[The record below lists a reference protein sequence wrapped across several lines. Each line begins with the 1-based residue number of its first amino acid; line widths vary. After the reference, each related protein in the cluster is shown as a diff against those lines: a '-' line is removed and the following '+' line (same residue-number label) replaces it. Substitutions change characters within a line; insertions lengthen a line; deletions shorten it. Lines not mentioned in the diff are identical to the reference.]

1 MDPNTNP
8 FNPGAGTPPPELVGR
23 DPVLQEANVI
33 LERIKRGRSERSLLF
48 VGLRG
53 VGKTVLLREIRRR
66 ALDKGYAVEMM
77 EAQEEQTLAQLL
89 IPALRRLLLELD
101 STKRTIAAVKRGL
114 RVLRSFL
121 GTIKVSAHHVEL
133 TLGVDPEEGQ
143 ADSGNLEAD
152 LKDLLIALGEAAKAA
167 DQPIALL
174 IDELQ
179 YLPKPD
185 LAALIRGLHAVAQES
200 LPLVLFGAGLPQLFS
215 QVGEAKS
222 YAERLFR
229 FSEID
234 RLSKPHSKEVV
245 RGPVRHEGAVVTDEA
260 LEEIYE
266 QTKGYPYFLQEWGY
280 RAWNLAPEKGIDI
293 AVAREATRVAVQ
305 ELDHQFFRVRFDRVT
320 PAERE
325 YMRAL
330 AELGEGVH
338 RSSEVADLVGKTT
351 NQLGPVRDTL
361 IRKGMVYSPAHGDI
375 AFTVPLFDHFMKR
388 TLEMPT
394 KTRQPGRSA
403 PLSTH
408 HRRGR
413 RR

>member
-1 MDPNTNP
+1 MDPNANP

-23 DPVLQEANVI
+23 EPILVLADII
-33 LERIKRGRSERSLLF
+33 LERIKRGRAERALLL

-66 ALDKGYAVEMM
+66 ALTKSYAVEMI
-77 EAQEEQTLAQLL
+77 EAQEEQTIAQLL
-89 IPALRRLLLELD
+89 GPALRRLLLDLN
-101 STKRTIAAVKRGL
+101 AAHKTVNAVRRGL

-121 GTIKVSAHHVEL
+121 GTIKAKSGDVEL
-133 TLGVDPEEGQ
+133 TLGVDPEEGR
-143 ADSGNLEAD
+143 ADSGDLESD
-152 LKDLLIALGEAAKAA
+152 LKDLLIAAGEAARAA
-167 DQPIALL
+167 AQPIAIL

-179 YLPKPD
+179 YLPKGD

-200 LPLVLFGAGLPQLFS
+200 LPLVLFGAGLPQLYS

-234 RLSKPHSKEVV
+234 RLSHTQSDEAV
-245 RGPVRHEGAVVTDEA
+245 REPVKQEGASVSKDA
-260 LEEIYE
+260 LAEIYQ

-280 RAWNLAPEKGIDI
+280 RAWNLAPKDGIDI
-293 AVAREATRVAVQ
+293 KVAKEATRLALQ

-320 PAERE
+320 PTERE

-330 AELGEGVH
+330 AELGEGMH
-338 RSSEVADLVGKTT
+338 RSAEVAELIGKTT
-351 NQLGPVRDTL
+351 NQLGPVRDSL

-375 AFTVPLFDHFMKR
+375 AFTVPLFDQFMKR
-388 TLEMPT
+388 TMSMPA
-394 KTRQPGRSA
+394 KAKRAQ
-403 PLSTH
+403 
-408 HRRGR
+408 RRGLHSVADDK
-413 RR
+413 

>member
-1 MDPNTNP
+1 MDPNSNP

-23 DPVLQEANVI
+23 DPILDETNII
-33 LERIKRGRSERSLLF
+33 LERIKRGRSERSLLL

-53 VGKTVLLREIRRR
+53 VGKTVLLREVRRR
-66 ALDKGYAVEMM
+66 ALDKGYGVEMI
-77 EAQEEQTLAQLL
+77 EAQEKQTLAQLL
-89 IPALRRLLLELD
+89 IPALRRLLLDLD
-101 STKRTIAAVKRGL
+101 AGKKTIAAVKRGL

-121 GTIKVSAHHVEL
+121 GTIKVSSHEVEV
-133 TLGVDPEEGQ
+133 TLGVDPEKGR
-143 ADSGNLEAD
+143 ADSGDLESD
-152 LKDLLIALGEAAKAA
+152 LKDLLIAVGEAARAA
-167 DQPIALL
+167 ERPIALL

-179 YLPKPD
+179 YLPRRD
-185 LAALIRGLHAVAQES
+185 LAALIRSLHAVAQEG

-234 RLSKPHSKEVV
+234 RLTHADSDEVV
-245 RGPVRHEGAVVTDEA
+245 RGPVQEERASVTQEA
-260 LEEIYE
+260 LEEIYA

-280 RAWNLAPEKGIDI
+280 RAWNLAPEDHIDI
-293 AVAREATRVAVQ
+293 KVARDATRLALK

-320 PAERE
+320 PGERE

-338 RSSEVADLVGKTT
+338 RSSEVADLIGKTT
-351 NQLGPVRDTL
+351 NQLGPVRDAL

-375 AFTVPLFDHFMKR
+375 AFTVPLFDQFMKR
-388 TLEMPT
+388 TMPMPA
-394 KTRQPGRSA
+394 KTGRA
-403 PLSTH
+403 
-408 HRRGR
+408 RR
-413 RR
+413 